1 MKQMSL
7 SDQVKWLLRGVSE
20 CISEELLIKKLEK
33 NKPLVVKAGFDPT
46 STDLHLGHTVLI
58 NKLKQFQIAGHQIV
72 FLIGD
77 FTAMIGD
84 PSGRDMTR
92 PLLTRKDV
100 IENAKTYT
108 EQIFK
113 ILDPAK
119 TQVVFNSSWLG
130 QLSAQDLIQLMSFH
144 TVARMLERE
153 DFTKRFSNQQSISIH
168 EFVYPILQGYDSLHI
183 KADIELGGNDQKFN
197 LLMGREIQKNHQQE
211 QQVVLMMPLLEGT
224 DGVKKMSK
232 SYGNTIGITETPA
245 QMFGKIMSIAD
256 TLIIRYFELLTSI
269 ANDELDLL
277 RSRLRTENPRDI
289 KMELAVMLVS
299 NFYDADLAMQAKQA
313 FIEQFSHKQMPEDI
327 PIVVLSQ
334 QQQTF
339 SLPVLLKDLGLVESS
354 SQAIRLIEQG
364 GVKADGNKVM
374 PGQVLDYM
382 PGLVLQVGKRKY
394 VKIGH

>member
-108 EQIFK
+108 EQIFR

-313 FIEQFSHKQMPEDI
+313 FIEQFSHKQIPEDI
-327 PIVVLSQ
+327 PTVVLSQ

-394 VKIGH
+394 VKIAH

>member
-130 QLSAQDLIQLMSFH
+130 QLSAQVLIQLMSFH

-327 PIVVLSQ
+327 PTVVLSQ

-394 VKIGH
+394 VKIAH

>member
-7 SDQVKWLLRGVSE
+7 SDQIKWLLRGVSE

-108 EQIFK
+108 EQIFR

-327 PIVVLSQ
+327 PTVVLSQ

-394 VKIGH
+394 VKIAH

>member
-327 PIVVLSQ
+327 PTVVLSQ

-364 GVKADGNKVM
+364 VLKQMVIKSC
-374 PGQVLDYM
+374 QVRFWTTCL
-382 PGLVLQVGKRKY
+382 G
-394 VKIGH
+394 

>member
-1 MKQMSL
+1 
-7 SDQVKWLLRGVSE
+7 
-20 CISEELLIKKLEK
+20 
-33 NKPLVVKAGFDPT
+33 LVVKAGFDPT

-327 PIVVLSQ
+327 PTVVLSQ

-394 VKIGH
+394 VKIAH

>member
-1 MKQMSL
+1 
-7 SDQVKWLLRGVSE
+7 
-20 CISEELLIKKLEK
+20 
-33 NKPLVVKAGFDPT
+33 
-46 STDLHLGHTVLI
+46 
-58 NKLKQFQIAGHQIV
+58 
-72 FLIGD
+72 
-77 FTAMIGD
+77 
-84 PSGRDMTR
+84 
-92 PLLTRKDV
+92 
-100 IENAKTYT
+100 
-108 EQIFK
+108 
-113 ILDPAK
+113 
-119 TQVVFNSSWLG
+119 
-130 QLSAQDLIQLMSFH
+130 
-144 TVARMLERE
+144 MLERE

-269 ANDELDLL
+269 TNDELDLL

-327 PIVVLSQ
+327 PTVVLSQ

-394 VKIGH
+394 VKIAH

>member
-7 SDQVKWLLRGVSE
+7 SDQIKWLLRGVSE

-269 ANDELDLL
+269 TNDELDLL

-394 VKIGH
+394 VKIAH

>member
-7 SDQVKWLLRGVSE
+7 SDQIKWLLRGVSE

-394 VKIGH
+394 VKIAH

>member
-327 PIVVLSQ
+327 PTVVLSQ

-394 VKIGH
+394 VKIAH

>member
-7 SDQVKWLLRGVSE
+7 SDQIKWLLRGVSE

>member
-7 SDQVKWLLRGVSE
+7 SDQIKWLLRGVSE

-269 ANDELDLL
+269 
-277 RSRLRTENPRDI
+277 
-289 KMELAVMLVS
+289 
-299 NFYDADLAMQAKQA
+299 
-313 FIEQFSHKQMPEDI
+313 
-327 PIVVLSQ
+327 
-334 QQQTF
+334 
-339 SLPVLLKDLGLVESS
+339 
-354 SQAIRLIEQG
+354 
-364 GVKADGNKVM
+364 
-374 PGQVLDYM
+374 
-382 PGLVLQVGKRKY
+382 
-394 VKIGH
+394 

>member
-313 FIEQFSHKQMPEDI
+313 FIEQFSHKQIPEDI
-327 PIVVLSQ
+327 PTVVLSQ

-394 VKIGH
+394 VKIAH

>member
-394 VKIGH
+394 VKIAH